1 MKMYIGNLAFTT
13 TESQI
18 KTAFANYGTVD
29 SVAVIN
35 DRETGR
41 SKGFAFVEMNNNDE
55 AKAAMAALDGKVLD
69 DRNLKVNEAKPREE
83 RPARRTSGGGNR
95 W

>member
-1 MKMYIGNLAFTT
+1 YVGNIPYSTTSDDLKTIFT
-13 TESQI
+13 E
-18 KTAFANYGTVD
+18 FGE
-29 SVAVIN
+29 VASARVVM
-35 DRETGR
+35 DRESGR